1 MHPTSCIFWTLPR
14 CPGDDYA
21 PWCAWWQGPEWL
33 SHPHP
38 VPSISL
44 SESGSVFLLWA
55 LPPWEGDWC
64 LGLARTARKLSA
76 TSAWIDAIPASE
88 SEKRNCVYRGSIVC
102 TGILYWPTP
111 DTMWYNVQIRLET
124 LRTARVRKAKT
135 WVLPLLDLVE
145 QNMKNRKQIPM
156 ATNSFPGFLQHVFL
170 HIELTVVKFQI
181 LSQRK
186 ASPECPQA
194 CCL

>member
-1 MHPTSCIFWTLPR
+1 MHLTSCIFWTLPR
-14 CPGDDYA
+14 CPGDDYDYA
-21 PWCAWWQGPEWL
+21 PWCTWWQGPEWL

-38 VPSISL
+38 VLLISQL
-44 SESGSVFLLWA
+44 ESGSVFLFWA
-55 LPPWEGDWC
+55 LLPWEGDWC
-64 LGLARTARKLSA
+64 LRLARTARKLWA
-76 TSAWIDAIPASE
+76 TSAWIGAIPAASD

-102 TGILYWPTP
+102 TLEYSIDPHLTQCADP
-111 DTMWYNVQIRLET
+111 IRNSQNS
-124 LRTARVRKAKT
+124 KGSQS
-135 WVLPLLDLVE
+135 
-145 QNMKNRKQIPM
+145 QNMSFTFAWTCKTKYEEQKQIPM

-181 LSQRK
+181 LTQRK